1 MAGNWTK
8 EEREQMKERVKS
20 ALIRKPRIGQYKLAK
35 ILGINKKTA
44 LKLKKEIIRENTRW
58 LSAQKVNEEI
68 GKIEAEDDQFA
79 FECWQIIKDPNTTNK
94 DKISAIR
101 SRIEAS
107 KTLFNIKFN
116 SGVFKRKLGE
126 LEIEKELTQE
136 EQDLIKKVIELDY
149 GKPKPKPEPETK
161 PEPGP
166 DSTAGEEQDPEGTA
180 VTEGEDK
187 PE

>member
-8 EEREQMKERVKS
+8 EEREQIKERTKS
-20 ALIRKPRIGQYKLAK
+20 ALIRKPHISQYELAK

-58 LSAQKVNEEI
+58 LSDQKVNEEI
-68 GKIEAEDDQFA
+68 GKIEAEYDQFA

-101 SRIEAS
+101 ARIEAT
-107 KTLFNIKFN
+107 KNLFNIKFD
-116 SGVFKRKLGE
+116 SGIFKRKLGE
-126 LEIEKELTQE
+126 LENGKELTQE
-136 EQDLIKKVIELDY
+136 EQDLIKKAIELDY
-149 GKPKPKPEPETK
+149 GKPKPEPETK

-166 DSTAGEEQDPEGTA
+166 DSTAGGEQDPEGTA
-180 VTEGEDK
+180 VTEEENK

>member
-20 ALIRKPRIGQYKLAK
+20 AMLRKPHISQYELAK
-35 ILGINKKTA
+35 VLGINKKTA

-58 LSAQKVNEEI
+58 LSDQKVNEEI
-68 GKIEAEDDQFA
+68 GKIEAEHDQFA

-101 SRIEAS
+101 ARIEAA
-107 KTLFNIKFN
+107 KTLFNIKFD
-116 SGVFKRKLGE
+116 SGIFKRKLGE
-126 LEIEKELTQE
+126 IETGKELTQE
-136 EQDLIKKVIELDY
+136 EQDLIKRVIELDY
-149 GKPKPKPEPETK
+149 GKKPEPE
-161 PEPGP
+161 PEPKP
-166 DSTAGEEQDPEGTA
+166 DSTAEGGQNPKRTA
-180 VTEGEDK
+180 VAKGEDK